1 MREIEDLLS
10 KVLPH
15 APNCPE
21 PMAVEHL
28 REAAI
33 SLCKATRCWREV
45 DSFTTTGD
53 EIEVVCVPPYASL
66 FQMEWARF
74 NDRLL
79 EAVSAG
85 PDILTHEGGTPWGY
99 TQRSPNSLIIEPA
112 AAGILTVSMFLM
124 PAPEA
129 TDLPEFMFDQF
140 ARALGDGALSTLLL
154 LPNQPY
160 TNPQLAVHFEQKFQ
174 TVLDRNF
181 AFNMKGQ
188 QRARKRTKPN
198 FQ

>member
-1 MREIEDLLS
+1 MREIDDLLS
-10 KVLPH
+10 KVIPY

-33 SLCKATRCWREV
+33 NLCKATRCWREV
-45 DSFTTTGD
+45 ESFTTTGD
-53 EIEVVCVPPYASL
+53 DIEVMCVPPYASL

-74 NDRLL
+74 NDRVL
-79 EAVSAG
+79 EPVSAG
-85 PDILTHEGGTPWGY
+85 PDILTHEDGLPFSY
-99 TQRSPNSLIIEPA
+99 TQRTPNSIIIDPPA
-112 AAGILTVSMFLM
+112 PGLLTLSMFLM
-124 PAPEA
+124 PAPDA

-140 ARALGDGALSTLLL
+140 STALGHGALSTLLL
-154 LPNQPY
+154 LPNQPFS
-160 TNPQLAVHFEQKFQ
+160 NPQYAMMFEQKFQ
-174 TVLDRNF
+174 AVLDRNF
-181 AFNMKGQ
+181 AFNMQGQ